1 MNEYEHTFALTLYVN
16 IPVEASSY
24 EESLEK
30 ARERAENDEEFC
42 AFTEGLGFCHFD
54 KVEHIQSEPEALE
67 CDNCGSPDGAKWDQ
81 PDGSAVCDLC
91 ND

>member
-1 MNEYEHTFALTLYVN
+1 MTEYMHTFGLTLYVN

-24 EESLEK
+24 EESLRL
-30 ARERAENDEEFC
+30 AQERAENDEEFC
-42 AFTEGLGFCHFD
+42 AFTEGLGFVHFD
-54 KVEHIQSEPEALE
+54 VVEHIAEPEALD
-67 CDNCGSPDGAKWDQ
+67 CDSCGSPDGARWDQ